1 MSLRSTSINIFKTA
15 IVAAAALV
23 TGCRGD
29 NAVSGPDDILVCV
42 GDSALS
48 ATRLRAAIPAGLTA
62 ADSTAYAKAYIRS
75 WIDSRLVADVAADM
89 IDMAEIDRLTA
100 EYRDEL
106 IKAQYRRL
114 MARQAGDGQFSD
126 DSLAHYY
133 DTHLADFRLER
144 PMIKGVYLKVPDD
157 TENLATLR
165 RLYNSGKP
173 ADIDRLEKAALSSA
187 IHYDYFRDR
196 WVDWQQVETRIP
208 LDFDAAAPNIAAHK
222 PIDLEHGGF
231 VYLLSVSD
239 YLPVGATMPYEA
251 ARPLIR
257 ERLLALHRVDFDRRL
272 RENLFN
278 SAVADGT
285 VSFPGANPLK

>member
-1 MSLRSTSINIFKTA
+1 N
-15 IVAAAALV
+15 
-23 TGCRGD
+23 
-29 NAVSGPDDILVCV
+29 PDKILVCV

-48 ATRLRAAIPAGLTA
+48 AARLQKAVPAGLSA
-62 ADSTAYAKAYIRS
+62 ADSAAYAKAYIRS
-75 WIDSRLVADVAADM
+75 WIDSRLVTEVAADM

-106 IKAQYRRL
+106 IKTQYRRL

-126 DSLAHYY
+126 DSLARYY
-133 DTHLADFRLER
+133 DTHLADFKLER

-173 ADIDRLEKAALSSA
+173 ADSDRLEKAALSSA

-208 LDFDAAAPNIAAHK
+208 LDFGAAANNLAANK

-231 VYLLSVSD
+231 VYLLSISD

-251 ARPLIR
+251 AKPLIR
-257 ERLLALHRVDFDRRL
+257 ERLLAIHRVDFDRRL

-285 VSFPGANPLK
+285 VSFPAVNPLK